1 MSTGTLYQIGADLDA
16 LEALLFDVGGD
27 VSEDEASEAIDAWLA
42 ESQDALKEKLDSYG
56 ALIREFESRAA
67 ARKAEADRLMVLAT
81 VDANAVKRLK
91 DRLRWFFE
99 ARGIDKVESARFR
112 FTLANNGGKAP
123 VDVLLPAEALPEWCQ
138 RVSVS
143 ADVDAIRAKLEA
155 GEALEFAAL
164 RERGKHLR
172 VK

>member
-1 MSTGTLYQIGADLDA
+1 MSTLYEIGQDLDA
-16 LEALLFDVGGD
+16 LEGLLAEAGGD
-27 VSEDEASEAIDAWLA
+27 VSEADAEQAIDAWLA
-42 ESQDALKEKLDSYG
+42 ESEGALKEKLDSYG
-56 ALIREFESRAA
+56 ALIREFEERGK
-67 ARKAEADRLMVLAT
+67 ARKAEADRLNALAS
-81 VDANAVKRLK
+81 VDTNAAKRLK

-99 ARGIDKVESARFR
+99 ARGIDKVESPRFR

-138 RVSVS
+138 RISVS
-143 ADVDAIRAKLEA
+143 ADVEAIRAKLEA

-164 RERGKHLR
+164 RERGKHVR